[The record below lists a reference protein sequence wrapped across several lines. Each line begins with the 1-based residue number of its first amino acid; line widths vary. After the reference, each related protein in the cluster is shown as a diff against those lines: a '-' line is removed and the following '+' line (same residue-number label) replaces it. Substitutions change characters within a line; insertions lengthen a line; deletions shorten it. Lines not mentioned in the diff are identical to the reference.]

1 MQYDYC
7 IAMLAVNA
15 DLTRLFHWQD
25 IKTPNGNYEPSI
37 EISQ

>member
-1 MQYDYC
+1 MEYGYC
-7 IAMLAVNA
+7 IAILAVNG
-15 DLTRLFHWQD
+15 DVTHLFHWQN